1 MAIAAAFAFS
11 GVCSAQPPSFEPA
24 ALGAIAPARDAAFSK
39 TEEAKAAA
47 MIKDDDDGF
56 AALSVPRS
64 GSARGGGNASS
75 RRADGSGLKAAVADS
90 VFARDAVV
98 KGRMVAG
105 IKSPIDTPGRRN
117 FNLSIDP
124 GFSIANAVDQG
135 SVINPERMP
144 PVAAVAASAKDKK
157 AAGAARKIEPVFAL
171 GDGPASVSGLP
182 QAPSQEFDLTSYFFD
197 GFDDRLNAAL
207 VDISDMIADP
217 DDARPAAVASAPPAD
232 AEPDGAESPKLGAG
246 RPSASDPRP
255 AAKPDAAAVPAPGAS
270 PKTRP
275 NPVPA
280 PTPAPVQNPAPTPA
294 PTPAPSPAA
303 PRANL

>member
-1 MAIAAAFAFS
+1 MAIAAAFALS
-11 GVCSAQPPSFEPA
+11 GVCPAQSPSFDPA
-24 ALGAIAPARDAAFSK
+24 ALGAIAPGRDAAFSK

-47 MIKDDDDGF
+47 LIKDDDDGF

-64 GSARGGGNASS
+64 GAARSGGNALG
-75 RRADGSGLKAAVADS
+75 RRADGSGLNAAVADS

-135 SVINPERMP
+135 SVLSPERMA
-144 PVAAVAASAKDKK
+144 PVAAVASSAKSKK
-157 AAGAARKIEPVFAL
+157 TAGAAREIEPVFAL
-171 GDGPASVSGLP
+171 GDGAASVSGLP

-217 DDARPAAVASAPPAD
+217 GVARPAAVASAPPPDA
-232 AEPDGAESPKLGAG
+232 AEPDGAESPKVGAE
-246 RPSASDPRP
+246 RPSASNPRP
-255 AAKPDAAAVPAPGAS
+255 DAKPDAANGPAPGTW
-270 PKTRP
+270 PKTP
-275 NPVPA
+275 
-280 PTPAPVQNPAPTPA
+280 PTPAPAPAPVQTPA
-294 PTPAPSPAA
+294 PAPAG

>member
-1 MAIAAAFAFS
+1 MAIAAAFALS
-11 GVCSAQPPSFEPA
+11 GVCPAQSPSFDPA
-24 ALGAIAPARDAAFSK
+24 ALGAIAPGRDAAFSK

-47 MIKDDDDGF
+47 LIKDDDDGF

-64 GSARGGGNASS
+64 GAARSGGNALG
-75 RRADGSGLKAAVADS
+75 RRTDGSGLNAAVADS

-135 SVINPERMP
+135 SVLSPERMA
-144 PVAAVAASAKDKK
+144 PVAAVASSAKSKK
-157 AAGAARKIEPVFAL
+157 TAGAAREIEPVFAL
-171 GDGPASVSGLP
+171 GDGAASVSGLP

-217 DDARPAAVASAPPAD
+217 GVARPAAVASAPPPAA
-232 AEPDGAESPKLGAG
+232 AEPDGAESPKVGAE
-246 RPSASDPRP
+246 RPSASNPRP
-255 AAKPDAAAVPAPGAS
+255 DAKPDAANGPAPGTW
-270 PKTRP
+270 PKTP
-275 NPVPA
+275 
-280 PTPAPVQNPAPTPA
+280 PTPAPAPVQTPA
-294 PTPAPSPAA
+294 PAPAPAG

>member
-1 MAIAAAFAFS
+1 MAIAAAFALS
-11 GVCSAQPPSFEPA
+11 GVCPAQPPSFDPA

-64 GSARGGGNASS
+64 GSARSGGNASS
-75 RRADGSGLKAAVADS
+75 RRPDGSGLNAAVADS

-135 SVINPERMP
+135 SVLNPERMA

-157 AAGAARKIEPVFAL
+157 AAGAASKIEPVFAL

-280 PTPAPVQNPAPTPA
+280 PTPAPVRNPA

-303 PRANL
+303 PSANL